1 VCRFEKLPEKLK
13 ELILNKLHI
22 TSLYS
27 LHRELNAKTIPFA
40 GYEMP
45 VNYPLGILNEHIHCR
60 KSVGLFDVSHMGQI
74 KITSKSIS
82 MHDLAKELEKLI
94 PIDLVSLSKDRQRY
108 GFLTN
113 EKGGV
118 IDDLMI
124 SNRGD
129 HFFVVVNA
137 SRKEIDTSY
146 LRENLISEADIL
158 VETERS
164 LIALQ
169 GPLSEQAL
177 SSIIPG
183 IESMA
188 FMDVKNFS
196 FKNEEIYISRSGYT
210 GQDGFEISLPNHV
223 SENFCRSLL
232 NIKEVEAIGLG
243 ARDTLRLEC
252 GLCLYGQDL
261 DEEITPI
268 EAGLSWAI
276 QKVRRTDGERAG
288 GFPGAEKILDQIDK
302 HPKKKRIGLL
312 PIGKAP
318 IRHGT
323 KLYKDEIG
331 SQEIGIVT
339 SGGYSPTIEKPIS
352 MGYLD
357 QSWIEKDTLV
367 YGDVRNKLLPLKII
381 NLPFVKTS
389 FKK

>member
-1 VCRFEKLPEKLK
+1 M
-13 ELILNKLHI
+13 NNLHR

-45 VNYPLGILNEHIHCR
+45 VNYPLGILNEHVHCR
-60 KSVGLFDVSHMGQI
+60 KSAGLFDVSHMGQI
-74 KITSKSIS
+74 KISSKSIS
-82 MHDLAKELEKLI
+82 MHELAGELEKLI

-108 GFLTN
+108 GFITN

-137 SRKEIDTSY
+137 SRKEVDTNY
-146 LRENLISEADIL
+146 FREKLISEVDIL
-158 VETERS
+158 VETQRS
-164 LIALQ
+164 LVALQ
-169 GPLSEQAL
+169 GPLAERAL
-177 SSIIPG
+177 SSIIQG
-183 IESMA
+183 IESMN
-188 FMDVKNFS
+188 FMDVRNILFN
-196 FKNEEIYISRSGYT
+196 NEEIYISRSGYT
-210 GQDGFEISLPNHV
+210 GQDGFEISLPDDV
-223 SENFCRSLL
+223 AEIFCRSLL

-261 DEEITPI
+261 DEEITPV

-276 QKVRRTDGERAG
+276 QKVRRTNGERAG
-288 GFPGAEKILDQIDK
+288 GFPGAEIILDQIDK
-302 HPKKKRIGLL
+302 HPNRKRIGLL
-312 PIGKAP
+312 PVGKAP

-323 KLYKDEIG
+323 KLFKDETG

-339 SGGYSPTIEKPIS
+339 SGGYSPTTEKPIS
-352 MGYLD
+352 MGYLEG
-357 QSWIEKDTLV
+357 SSIEEDKLV
-367 YGDVRNKLLPLKII
+367 YGEVRDKLLPLKII
-381 NLPFVKTS
+381 KLPFVNTS

>member
-1 VCRFEKLPEKLK
+1 M
-13 ELILNKLHI
+13 NNLHR

-45 VNYPLGILNEHIHCR
+45 VNYPLGILNEHVHCR
-60 KSVGLFDVSHMGQI
+60 KSAGLFDVSHMGQI
-74 KITSKSIS
+74 KISSKSIS
-82 MHDLAKELEKLI
+82 MHELAGELEKLI
-94 PIDLVSLSKDRQRY
+94 PIDLISLSKDRQRY
-108 GFLTN
+108 GFITN

-137 SRKEIDTSY
+137 SRKEVDTNY
-146 LRENLISEADIL
+146 FREKLISEVDIL
-158 VETERS
+158 VETQRS
-164 LIALQ
+164 LVALQ
-169 GPLSEQAL
+169 GPLAERAL
-177 SSIIPG
+177 SSIIQG
-183 IESMA
+183 IESMN
-188 FMDVKNFS
+188 FMDVRNILFN
-196 FKNEEIYISRSGYT
+196 NEEIYISRSGYT
-210 GQDGFEISLPNHV
+210 GQDGFEISLSDNV
-223 SENFCRSLL
+223 AEIFCRNLL

-261 DEEITPI
+261 DEEITPV

-276 QKVRRTDGERAG
+276 QKVRRTNGERAG
-288 GFPGAEKILDQIDK
+288 GFPGAEIILDQIDK
-302 HPKKKRIGLL
+302 HPNRKRIGLL
-312 PIGKAP
+312 PVGKAP

-323 KLYKDEIG
+323 KLFKDETG

-339 SGGYSPTIEKPIS
+339 SGGYSPTTEKPIS
-352 MGYLD
+352 MGYLEG
-357 QSWIEKDTLV
+357 SSIEEDKLV
-367 YGDVRNKLLPLKII
+367 YGEVRDKLLPLKII
-381 NLPFVKTS
+381 KLPFVNTS

>member
-1 VCRFEKLPEKLK
+1 M
-13 ELILNKLHI
+13 NNLHR

-45 VNYPLGILNEHIHCR
+45 VNYPLGILNEHVHCR
-60 KSVGLFDVSHMGQI
+60 KSAGLFDVSHMGQI
-74 KITSKSIS
+74 KISSKSIS
-82 MHDLAKELEKLI
+82 MHELAGELEKLI
-94 PIDLVSLSKDRQRY
+94 PIDLISLSKDRQRY

-113 EKGGV
+113 ESGGV

-137 SRKEIDTSY
+137 SRKEVDTNY
-146 LRENLISEADIL
+146 FREKLISEVDIL
-158 VETERS
+158 VETQRS
-164 LIALQ
+164 LVALQ
-169 GPLSEQAL
+169 GPLAERAL
-177 SSIIPG
+177 SSIIQG
-183 IESMA
+183 IESMN
-188 FMDVKNFS
+188 FMDVRNMLFN
-196 FKNEEIYISRSGYT
+196 NEEIYISRSGYT
-210 GQDGFEISLPNHV
+210 GQDGFEISLSDNV
-223 SENFCRSLL
+223 AEIFCRNLL

-261 DEEITPI
+261 DEEISPV

-276 QKVRRTDGERAG
+276 QKVRRTNGERAG
-288 GFPGAEKILDQIDK
+288 GFPGAEIILDQIDK
-302 HPKKKRIGLL
+302 HPNRKRIGLL
-312 PIGKAP
+312 PVGKAP

-323 KLYKDEIG
+323 KLFKDETG

-339 SGGYSPTIEKPIS
+339 SGGYSPTTEKPIS
-352 MGYLD
+352 MGYLEG
-357 QSWIEKDTLV
+357 SSIEEDKLV
-367 YGDVRNKLLPLKII
+367 YGEVRDKLLPLKII
-381 NLPFVKTS
+381 KLPFVNTS

>member
-1 VCRFEKLPEKLK
+1 M
-13 ELILNKLHI
+13 NNLHR

-45 VNYPLGILNEHIHCR
+45 VNYPLGILNEHVHCR
-60 KSVGLFDVSHMGQI
+60 KSAGLFDVSHMGQI
-74 KITSKSIS
+74 KISSKSIS
-82 MHDLAKELEKLI
+82 MHELAGELEKLI
-94 PIDLVSLSKDRQRY
+94 PIDLISLSKDRQRY
-108 GFLTN
+108 GFITN

-137 SRKEIDTSY
+137 SRKEVDTNY
-146 LRENLISEADIL
+146 FREKLISEVDIL
-158 VETERS
+158 VETQRS
-164 LIALQ
+164 LVALQ
-169 GPLSEQAL
+169 GPLAERAL
-177 SSIIPG
+177 SSIIQG
-183 IESMA
+183 IESMN
-188 FMDVKNFS
+188 FMDVRNMLFN
-196 FKNEEIYISRSGYT
+196 NEEIYISRSGYT
-210 GQDGFEISLPNHV
+210 GQDGFEISLSDNV
-223 SENFCRSLL
+223 AEIFCRNLL

-261 DEEITPI
+261 DEEITPV

-276 QKVRRTDGERAG
+276 QKVRRTNGERAG
-288 GFPGAEKILDQIDK
+288 GFPGAEIILDQIDK
-302 HPKKKRIGLL
+302 HPNRKRIGLL
-312 PIGKAP
+312 PVGKAP

-323 KLYKDEIG
+323 KLFKDETG

-339 SGGYSPTIEKPIS
+339 SGGYSPTTEKPIS
-352 MGYLD
+352 MGYLEG
-357 QSWIEKDTLV
+357 SSIEEDKLV
-367 YGDVRNKLLPLKII
+367 YGEVRDKLLPLKII
-381 NLPFVKTS
+381 KLPFVNTS

>member
-1 VCRFEKLPEKLK
+1 M
-13 ELILNKLHI
+13 NNLHR

-45 VNYPLGILNEHIHCR
+45 VNYPLGILNEHVHCR
-60 KSVGLFDVSHMGQI
+60 KSAGLFDVSHMGQI
-74 KITSKSIS
+74 KISSKSIS
-82 MHDLAKELEKLI
+82 MHELAGELEKLI
-94 PIDLVSLSKDRQRY
+94 PIDLISLSKDRQRY
-108 GFLTN
+108 GFITN

-137 SRKEIDTSY
+137 SRKEVDTNY
-146 LRENLISEADIL
+146 FREKLISEVDIL
-158 VETERS
+158 VETQRS
-164 LIALQ
+164 LVALQ
-169 GPLSEQAL
+169 GPLAERAL
-177 SSIIPG
+177 SSIIQG
-183 IESMA
+183 IESMN
-188 FMDVKNFS
+188 FMDVRNILFNK
-196 FKNEEIYISRSGYT
+196 EEIYISRSGYT
-210 GQDGFEISLPNHV
+210 GQDGFEISLSDNV
-223 SENFCRSLL
+223 AEIFCRNLL

-261 DEEITPI
+261 DEEITPV

-276 QKVRRTDGERAG
+276 QKVRRTNGERAG
-288 GFPGAEKILDQIDK
+288 GFPGAEIILDQIDK
-302 HPKKKRIGLL
+302 HPNRKRIGLL
-312 PIGKAP
+312 PVGKAP

-323 KLYKDEIG
+323 KLFKDETG

-352 MGYLD
+352 MGYLEG
-357 QSWIEKDTLV
+357 SSIEEDKLV
-367 YGDVRNKLLPLKII
+367 FGEVRDKLLPLKII
-381 NLPFVKTS
+381 KLPFVNTS

>member
-1 VCRFEKLPEKLK
+1 M
-13 ELILNKLHI
+13 NNLHR

-45 VNYPLGILNEHIHCR
+45 VNYPLGILNEHVHCR
-60 KSVGLFDVSHMGQI
+60 KSAGLFDVSHMGQI
-74 KITSKSIS
+74 KISSKSIS
-82 MHDLAKELEKLI
+82 MHELAGELEKLI
-94 PIDLVSLSKDRQRY
+94 PIDLISLSKDRQRY
-108 GFLTN
+108 GFITN

-137 SRKEIDTSY
+137 SRKEVDTNY
-146 LRENLISEADIL
+146 FREKLISEVDIL
-158 VETERS
+158 VETQRS
-164 LIALQ
+164 LVALQ
-169 GPLSEQAL
+169 GPLAERAL
-177 SSIIPG
+177 SSIIQG
-183 IESMA
+183 IESMN
-188 FMDVKNFS
+188 FMDVRNILFN
-196 FKNEEIYISRSGYT
+196 NEEIYISRSGYT
-210 GQDGFEISLPNHV
+210 GQDGFEISLPDYV
-223 SENFCRSLL
+223 AEIFCRSLL

-261 DEEITPI
+261 DEEISPV

-276 QKVRRTDGERAG
+276 QKVRRTNGERAG
-288 GFPGAEKILDQIDK
+288 GFPGAEIILDQIDK
-302 HPKKKRIGLL
+302 HPNRKRIGLL
-312 PIGKAP
+312 PVGKAP

-323 KLYKDEIG
+323 KLFKDETG

-339 SGGYSPTIEKPIS
+339 SGGYSPTTEKPIS
-352 MGYLD
+352 MGYLEG
-357 QSWIEKDTLV
+357 SSIEEDKLV
-367 YGDVRNKLLPLKII
+367 YGEVRDKLLPLKII
-381 NLPFVKTS
+381 KLPFVNTS

>member
-1 VCRFEKLPEKLK
+1 M
-13 ELILNKLHI
+13 NNLHR

-45 VNYPLGILNEHIHCR
+45 VNYPLGILNEHVHCR
-60 KSVGLFDVSHMGQI
+60 KSAGLFDVSHMGQI
-74 KITSKSIS
+74 KISSKSIS
-82 MHDLAKELEKLI
+82 MHELAGELEKLI
-94 PIDLVSLSKDRQRY
+94 PIDLISLSKDRQRY
-108 GFLTN
+108 GFITN

-137 SRKEIDTSY
+137 SRKEVDTNY
-146 LRENLISEADIL
+146 FREKLISEVDIL
-158 VETERS
+158 VETQRS
-164 LIALQ
+164 LVALQ
-169 GPLSEQAL
+169 GPLAERAL
-177 SSIIPG
+177 SSIIQG
-183 IESMA
+183 IESMN
-188 FMDVKNFS
+188 FMDVRNMLFN
-196 FKNEEIYISRSGYT
+196 NEEIYISRSGYT
-210 GQDGFEISLPNHV
+210 GQDGFEISLPNDV
-223 SENFCRSLL
+223 SESFCRSLL

-261 DEEITPI
+261 DEEITPV

-276 QKVRRTDGERAG
+276 QKVRRTNGERAG
-288 GFPGAEKILDQIDK
+288 GFPGAEIILDQIDK
-302 HPKKKRIGLL
+302 HPNRKRIGLL
-312 PIGKAP
+312 PVGKAP

-323 KLYKDEIG
+323 KLFKDETG

-339 SGGYSPTIEKPIS
+339 SGGYSPTTEKPIS
-352 MGYLD
+352 MGYLEG
-357 QSWIEKDTLV
+357 SSIEEDKLV
-367 YGDVRNKLLPLKII
+367 YGEVRDKLLPLKII
-381 NLPFVKTS
+381 KLPFVNTS

>member
-1 VCRFEKLPEKLK
+1 M
-13 ELILNKLHI
+13 NNLHR

-45 VNYPLGILNEHIHCR
+45 VNYPLGILNEHVHCR
-60 KSVGLFDVSHMGQI
+60 KSAGLFDVSHMGQI
-74 KITSKSIS
+74 KISSKSIS
-82 MHDLAKELEKLI
+82 MHELAGELEKLI
-94 PIDLVSLSKDRQRY
+94 PIDLISLSKDRQRY
-108 GFLTN
+108 GFITN

-137 SRKEIDTSY
+137 SRKEVDTNY
-146 LRENLISEADIL
+146 FREKLISEVDIL
-158 VETERS
+158 VETQRS
-164 LIALQ
+164 LVALQ
-169 GPLSEQAL
+169 GPLAERAL
-177 SSIIPG
+177 SSIIQG
-183 IESMA
+183 IESMN
-188 FMDVKNFS
+188 FMDVRNILFN
-196 FKNEEIYISRSGYT
+196 NEEIYISRSGYT
-210 GQDGFEISLPNHV
+210 GQDGFEISLSDNV
-223 SENFCRSLL
+223 AEIFCRNLL

-261 DEEITPI
+261 DEEITPV

-276 QKVRRTDGERAG
+276 QKVRRTNGERAG
-288 GFPGAEKILDQIDK
+288 GFPGAEIILDQIDK
-302 HPKKKRIGLL
+302 HPNRKRIGLL
-312 PIGKAP
+312 PVGKAP

-323 KLYKDEIG
+323 KLFKDETG

-339 SGGYSPTIEKPIS
+339 SGGYSPTTEKPIS
-352 MGYLD
+352 MGYLEG
-357 QSWIEKDTLV
+357 SSIEEDKLV
-367 YGDVRNKLLPLKII
+367 YGEVRNKLLPLKIMK
-381 NLPFVKTS
+381 LPFVKTS

>member
-1 VCRFEKLPEKLK
+1 M
-13 ELILNKLHI
+13 NNLHR

-45 VNYPLGILNEHIHCR
+45 VNYPLGILNEHVHCR
-60 KSVGLFDVSHMGQI
+60 KSAGLFDVSHMGQI
-74 KITSKSIS
+74 KISSKSIS
-82 MHDLAKELEKLI
+82 MHELAGELEKLI
-94 PIDLVSLSKDRQRY
+94 PIDLISLSKDRQRY
-108 GFLTN
+108 GFITN

-137 SRKEIDTSY
+137 SRKEVDTNY
-146 LRENLISEADIL
+146 FREKLISEVDIL
-158 VETERS
+158 VETQRS
-164 LIALQ
+164 LVALQ
-169 GPLSEQAL
+169 GPLAERAL
-177 SSIIPG
+177 SSIIQG
-183 IESMA
+183 IESMN
-188 FMDVKNFS
+188 FMDVRNILFN
-196 FKNEEIYISRSGYT
+196 NEEIYISRSGYT
-210 GQDGFEISLPNHV
+210 GQDGFEISLPDYV
-223 SENFCRSLL
+223 AEIFCRSLL

-261 DEEITPI
+261 DEEITPV

-276 QKVRRTDGERAG
+276 QKVRRTNGERAG
-288 GFPGAEKILDQIDK
+288 GFPGAEIILDQIDK
-302 HPKKKRIGLL
+302 HPNRKRIGLL
-312 PIGKAP
+312 PVGKAP

-323 KLYKDEIG
+323 KLFKDETG

-339 SGGYSPTIEKPIS
+339 SGGYSPTTEKPIS
-352 MGYLD
+352 MGYLEG
-357 QSWIEKDTLV
+357 SSIEEDKLV
-367 YGDVRNKLLPLKII
+367 FGEVRDKLLPLKII
-381 NLPFVKTS
+381 KLPFVNTS

>member
-1 VCRFEKLPEKLK
+1 M
-13 ELILNKLHI
+13 NNLHR

-45 VNYPLGILNEHIHCR
+45 VNYPLGILNEHVHCR
-60 KSVGLFDVSHMGQI
+60 KSAGLFDVSHMGQI
-74 KITSKSIS
+74 KISSKSIS
-82 MHDLAKELEKLI
+82 MHELAGELEKLI
-94 PIDLVSLSKDRQRY
+94 PIDLISLSKDRQRY
-108 GFLTN
+108 GFITN

-137 SRKEIDTSY
+137 SRKEVDTNY
-146 LRENLISEADIL
+146 FREKLISEVDIL
-158 VETERS
+158 VETQRS
-164 LIALQ
+164 LVALQ
-169 GPLSEQAL
+169 GPLAERAL
-177 SSIIPG
+177 SSIIQG
-183 IESMA
+183 IESMN
-188 FMDVKNFS
+188 FMDVRNILFN
-196 FKNEEIYISRSGYT
+196 NEEIYISRSGYT
-210 GQDGFEISLPNHV
+210 GQDGFEISLPDYV
-223 SENFCRSLL
+223 AEIFCRSLL

-261 DEEITPI
+261 DEEITPV

-276 QKVRRTDGERAG
+276 QKVRRTNGERAG
-288 GFPGAEKILDQIDK
+288 GFPGAEIILDQIDK
-302 HPKKKRIGLL
+302 HPNRKRIGLL
-312 PIGKAP
+312 PVGKAP

-323 KLYKDEIG
+323 KLFKDETG

-339 SGGYSPTIEKPIS
+339 SGGYSPTTEKPIS
-352 MGYLD
+352 MGYLEG
-357 QSWIEKDTLV
+357 SSIEEDKLV
-367 YGDVRNKLLPLKII
+367 YGEVRDKLLPLKII
-381 NLPFVKTS
+381 KLPFVNTS

>member
-1 VCRFEKLPEKLK
+1 M
-13 ELILNKLHI
+13 NNLHR

-45 VNYPLGILNEHIHCR
+45 VNYPLGILNEHVHCR
-60 KSVGLFDVSHMGQI
+60 KSAGLFDVSHMGQI
-74 KITSKSIS
+74 KISSKSIS
-82 MHDLAKELEKLI
+82 MHELAGELEKLI
-94 PIDLVSLSKDRQRY
+94 PIDLISLSKDRQRY
-108 GFLTN
+108 GFITN

-137 SRKEIDTSY
+137 SRKEVDTNY
-146 LRENLISEADIL
+146 FRKKLIPEIDIL
-158 VETERS
+158 VETQRS
-164 LIALQ
+164 LVALQ
-169 GPLSEQAL
+169 GPLAERAL
-177 SSIIPG
+177 SSIIQG
-183 IESMA
+183 IESMN
-188 FMDVKNFS
+188 FMDVRNMLFN
-196 FKNEEIYISRSGYT
+196 NEEIYISRSGYT
-210 GQDGFEISLPNHV
+210 GQDGFEISLSDNV
-223 SENFCRSLL
+223 AEIFCRNLL

-261 DEEITPI
+261 DEEITPV

-276 QKVRRTDGERAG
+276 QKVRRTNGERAG
-288 GFPGAEKILDQIDK
+288 GFPGAEIILDQIDK
-302 HPKKKRIGLL
+302 HPNRKRIGLL
-312 PIGKAP
+312 PVGKAP

-323 KLYKDEIG
+323 KLFKDETG

-339 SGGYSPTIEKPIS
+339 SGGYSPTTEKPIS
-352 MGYLD
+352 MGYLEG
-357 QSWIEKDTLV
+357 SSIEEDKLV
-367 YGDVRNKLLPLKII
+367 YGEVRDKLLPLKII
-381 NLPFVKTS
+381 KLPFVNTS

>member
-1 VCRFEKLPEKLK
+1 M
-13 ELILNKLHI
+13 NNLHR

-45 VNYPLGILNEHIHCR
+45 VNYPLGILNEHVHCR
-60 KSVGLFDVSHMGQI
+60 KSAGLFDVSHMGQI
-74 KITSKSIS
+74 KISSKSIS
-82 MHDLAKELEKLI
+82 MHELAGELEKLI
-94 PIDLVSLSKDRQRY
+94 PIDLISLSKDRQRY
-108 GFLTN
+108 GFITN

-137 SRKEIDTSY
+137 SRKEVDTNY
-146 LRENLISEADIL
+146 FREKLISEVDIL
-158 VETERS
+158 VETQRS
-164 LIALQ
+164 LVALQ
-169 GPLSEQAL
+169 GPLAEIAL
-177 SSIIPG
+177 SSIIQG
-183 IESMA
+183 IESMN
-188 FMDVKNFS
+188 FMDVRNILFN
-196 FKNEEIYISRSGYT
+196 NEEIYISRSGYT
-210 GQDGFEISLPNHV
+210 GQDGFEISLPDDV
-223 SENFCRSLL
+223 AEIFCRSLL

-261 DEEITPI
+261 DEEITPV

-276 QKVRRTDGERAG
+276 QKVRRTNGERAG
-288 GFPGAEKILDQIDK
+288 GFPGAEIILDQIDK
-302 HPKKKRIGLL
+302 HPNRKRIGLL
-312 PIGKAP
+312 PVGKAP

-323 KLYKDEIG
+323 KLFKDETG

-339 SGGYSPTIEKPIS
+339 SGGYSPTTEKPIS
-352 MGYLD
+352 MGYLEG
-357 QSWIEKDTLV
+357 SSIEEDKLV
-367 YGDVRNKLLPLKII
+367 YGEVRDKLLPLKII
-381 NLPFVKTS
+381 KLPFVNTS

>member
-1 VCRFEKLPEKLK
+1 
-13 ELILNKLHI
+13 LNNLHR

-45 VNYPLGILNEHIHCR
+45 VNYPLGILNEHVHCR
-60 KSVGLFDVSHMGQI
+60 KSAGLFDVSHMGQI
-74 KITSKSIS
+74 KISSKSIS
-82 MHDLAKELEKLI
+82 MHELAGELEKLI
-94 PIDLVSLSKDRQRY
+94 PIDLISLSKDRQRY

-113 EKGGV
+113 DQGGV

-124 SNRGD
+124 SNRED

-137 SRKEIDTSY
+137 SRKEVDTDY
-146 LRENLISEADIL
+146 FKEKLVSEIDIL
-158 VETERS
+158 VETQRS

-169 GPLSEQAL
+169 GPLAEQAL
-177 SSIIPG
+177 SSIIQG
-183 IESMA
+183 IERMD
-188 FMDVKNFS
+188 FMDVKNFL
-196 FKNEEIYISRSGYT
+196 FDNEEICISRSGYT
-210 GQDGFEISLPNHV
+210 GQDGFEISLPNNV
-223 SENFCRSLL
+223 SENFFRSLL
-232 NIKEVEAIGLG
+232 NIEEVEAIGLG

-276 QKVRRTDGERAG
+276 QKVRRNKGERAG
-288 GFPGAEKILDQIDK
+288 GFPGAQKILDQIDK
-302 HPKKKRIGLL
+302 YPHKKRVGLL

-323 KLYKDEIG
+323 KLFKDEVG

-352 MGYLD
+352 MGYLEG
-357 QSWIEKDTLV
+357 SSIEEDKLV
-367 YGDVRNKLLPLKII
+367 YGEVRNKLLPLKIMK
-381 NLPFVKTS
+381 LPFVKTS